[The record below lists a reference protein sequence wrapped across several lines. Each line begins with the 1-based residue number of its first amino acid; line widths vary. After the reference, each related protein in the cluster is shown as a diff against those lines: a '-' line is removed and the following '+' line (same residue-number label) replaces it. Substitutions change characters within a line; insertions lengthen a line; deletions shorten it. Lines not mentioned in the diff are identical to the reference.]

1 MSITLK
7 QIDDKINTFST
18 NKVALQKLGHEI
30 AMLIFRHA
38 APASLPECDGTA
50 DVTRALKLAKQMP
63 KSWQPQLVEWFKLY
77 SPVRIVVK
85 NDKCG
90 LDADYKALPK
100 AEKPKAWKLDE
111 ANENPFYELE
121 EPDAV
126 GKTLSIDELIAMF
139 TRIPKLIE
147 TKVKEGLVKTDD
159 IPKAETLV
167 TFARA
172 IDFDK
177 VKRITASVANDQP
190 QAPATEQPAPN
201 NSNEGSE
208 QTAGEQPA
216 LSETLG
222 VELKNVA

>member
-1 MSITLK
+1 MAITLK
-7 QIDDKINTFST
+7 QIDDKINTFTT
-18 NKVALQKLGHEI
+18 NRDQLKQLGHEI

-85 NDKCG
+85 NDKVG

-121 EPDAV
+121 EPDANP
-126 GKTLSIDELIAMF
+126 KTLSIDELIAMF

-147 TKVKEGLVKTDD
+147 TKKKEGLIKTDD
-159 IPKAETLV
+159 IAKADLLV

-177 VKRITASVANDQP
+177 VKRINPVNENSTDAPPANEP
-190 QAPATEQPAPN
+190 
-201 NSNEGSE
+201 SNETGSDKQE